1 MKFNSNFTGLVF
13 NIDDKKLISAR
24 ECSPQKPRNAIAN
37 ERTEYLKI

>member
-1 MKFNSNFTGLVF
+1 MKFNSNFT
-13 NIDDKKLISAR
+13 DDKKLISAR